1 MPKVPTYDSFQA
13 MPTVPTG
20 VAFTAARA
28 PGPGMVVAQQAE
40 KMGQA
45 AMGAGGEVAKII
57 EDKQAEANQ
66 ALVDDGLNQLVQA
79 RTKLQLE
86 AMSLTGR
93 AALERPDGKSI
104 DQEYGEKFNEA
115 VSGIAG
121 TLKNPA
127 QEKAFR
133 HAAAGVGNSFI
144 ASVGAHMVQQQKQF
158 QADQLNATVS
168 TAAQQAGM
176 LYADPSALAESKAM
190 ADGAVSQMIRLNG
203 WDAEKDKNIIAAA
216 RVKAMTDVH
225 SAALQGMLQSGM
237 VDKAREYYNA
247 NSAEMS
253 LQARATLSQHIGEVE
268 TATKGDNAA
277 QAAWDKFA
285 PANPNEPVR
294 LFDMEAEA
302 RKQFA
307 DNPKARD
314 AALAGLRQRA
324 QAFNAQQAEAN
335 AGNIN
340 GVYKMLDSGA
350 GLAKIQSSPQWLALP
365 GAKQHEIIQS
375 IENLQATRANRAAA
389 EESRAFTR
397 VQREDRMAMFRNGEA
412 YLRYSDPDVLA
423 GMSRTQVEALRPT
436 FGFEGTQQLLQRFDT
451 LQNKD
456 AKLNAKMDDSAF
468 NAIVRETLDIDPYKK
483 GMTSEQKGMLGTLKN
498 RVDILLQQ
506 QAQSLRRPLTTEEK
520 TELFRAEAAKT
531 VTVNGWLWNSE
542 KPAAA
547 LTPAEAADVVVPADA
562 RAKITARL
570 QREYQATQDPAF
582 APTEQNLRRYYLKT
596 ISPIAGLPNAK
607 Q

>member
-20 VAFTAARA
+20 VAFAAARA

-40 KMGQA
+40 KLGQA
-45 AMGAGGEVAKII
+45 LTGAGGEVAKIV

-104 DQEYGEKFNEA
+104 DQEYGEKFNDA

-144 ASVGAHMVQQQKQF
+144 AAVGSHMVQQQKQF

-168 TAAQQAGM
+168 TAAQQAGL
-176 LYADPSALAESKAM
+176 LYADPAALDESKAM
-190 ADGAVSQMIRLNG
+190 ADGAVNQMIRLNG
-203 WDAEKDKNIIAAA
+203 WDAEKDKNLIAAA
-216 RVKAMTDVH
+216 RVKALTDVH
-225 SAALQGMLQSGM
+225 SSALQGMLQSGM

-350 GLAKIQSSPQWLALP
+350 SLAKIQSSPQWLSLP
-365 GAKQHEIIQS
+365 GAKQHEIIQN
-375 IENLQATRANRAAA
+375 IENLQATRASRAAA

-456 AKLNAKMDDSAF
+456 AKLTARLDDSTFKA
-468 NAIVRETLDIDPYKK
+468 VVQETLDIDPYKK
-483 GMTSEQKGMLGTLKN
+483 GMTSEQKAMLGTLKN

-520 TELFRAEAAKT
+520 TDIFRNEAAKT

-547 LTPAEAADVVVPADA
+547 LTPAEAADVVVPESE
-562 RAKITARL
+562 RARL
-570 QREYQATQDPAF
+570 VAQMQRVYQQTQDPDF
-582 APTEQNLRRYYLKT
+582 APTPQNLRRLYLKKT
-596 ISPIAGLPNAK
+596 SPIAGLPNAK

>member
-1 MPKVPTYDSFQA
+1 MPKVPSYDNFQV
-13 MPTVPTG
+13 MPTAGPS
-20 VAFTAARA
+20 VAFSAPRA

-40 KMGQA
+40 KLGQA
-45 AMGAGGEVAKII
+45 LTGAGGEVAKIV
-57 EDKQAEANQ
+57 EDKQNEANQ

-104 DQEYGEKFNEA
+104 DQEFGEKFNDA

-133 HAAAGVGNSFI
+133 HAASGVGNSFI

-158 QADQLNATVS
+158 QADQINATVS

-176 LYADPSALAESKAM
+176 LYADPAALAESKAM
-190 ADGAVSQMIRLNG
+190 ADGAVNQMIRLNG
-203 WDAEKDKNIIAAA
+203 WDAEKDKNIISAA

-225 SAALQGMLQSGM
+225 SAALHGMLQSGM

-253 LQARATLSQHIGEVE
+253 LQSRATLSQHIGEVE

-350 GLAKIQSSPQWLALP
+350 PLAKIQSSPQWLALP

-375 IENLQATRANRAAA
+375 IENLQATRASRAAA
-389 EESRAFTR
+389 NSQRALAEL
-397 VQREDRMAMFRNGEA
+397 QRDDRMALLKHGDA
-412 YLRYSDPDVLA
+412 YLRYGDPDVLSN
-423 GMSRTQVEALRPT
+423 MTRTQVEALRPT
-436 FGFEGTQQLLQRFDT
+436 FGFEGTQQLLQRYDS

-456 AKLNAKMDDSAF
+456 AKLNAKMDGDTFKA
-468 NAIVRETLDIDPYKK
+468 VVQETLGLDPYNAKA
-483 GMTSEQKGMLGTLKN
+483 TPEQKAQFGALKS
-498 RVDILLQQ
+498 RVDALLTQQ
-506 QAQSLRRPLTTEEK
+506 TQALRRPLTPDEK
-520 TELFRAEAAKT
+520 VDLFRSEAAKT
-531 VTVNGWLWNSE
+531 VTVDGWIWNSE

-547 LTPAEAADVVVPADA
+547 LTVAEAERVVVPEAD
-562 RAKITARL
+562 RARL
-570 QREYQATQDPAF
+570 VAQMQRVYQQTQDPDF
-582 APTEQNLRRYYLKT
+582 APTPQNLRRLYLKK

>member
-1 MPKVPTYDSFQA
+1 MPKVPSYDNFQVT
-13 MPTVPTG
+13 PTAGPS
-20 VAFTAARA
+20 VAFSAPRA

-40 KMGQA
+40 KLGQA
-45 AMGAGGEVAKII
+45 LTGAGGEVAKIV
-57 EDKQAEANQ
+57 EEKQNEANQ

-104 DQEYGEKFNEA
+104 DQEFGEKFNDA

-133 HAAAGVGNSFI
+133 HAASGVGNSFI

-158 QADQLNATVS
+158 QADQINATVS

-176 LYADPSALAESKAM
+176 LYADPAALAESKAM
-190 ADGAVSQMIRLNG
+190 ADGAVNQMIRLNG
-203 WDAEKDKNIIAAA
+203 WDAEKDKNIIAEA
-216 RVKAMTDVH
+216 RVKAMTPLH
-225 SAALQGMLQSGM
+225 SGALQGMLQSGM

-253 LQARATLSQHIGEVE
+253 LQSRATLSQHIGEVE

-324 QAFNAQQAEAN
+324 QAFNAQQVEVN
-335 AGNIN
+335 SKSIN
-340 GVYKMLDSGA
+340 SVYEMLDKGA
-350 GLAKIQSSPQWLALP
+350 SMARVQSTPEWLNLP
-365 GAKQHEIIQS
+365 GAKQHEILRD
-375 IENLQATRANRAAA
+375 IENLQATRASRAAA
-389 EESRAFTR
+389 NSQRALAEL
-397 VQREDRMAMFRNGEA
+397 QREDRMALLKHGDA
-412 YLRYSDPDVLA
+412 YLRYGDPDVLSN
-423 GMSRTQVEALRPT
+423 MTRTQVEALRPT
-436 FGFEGTQQLLQRFDT
+436 FGFEGTQQLLQRYDT

-456 AKLNAKMDDSAF
+456 AKLNAKMDGDTFKA
-468 NAIVRETLDIDPYKK
+468 VVQETLGLDPYNAKA
-483 GMTSEQKGMLGTLKN
+483 TPEQKAQFGALKS
-498 RVDILLQQ
+498 RVDALLTQQ
-506 QAQSLRRPLTTEEK
+506 TQALRRPLTPDEK
-520 TELFRAEAAKT
+520 VDLFRSEAAKT
-531 VTVNGWLWNSE
+531 VTVDGWIWNSE

-547 LTPAEAADVVVPADA
+547 LTVAEAERVVVPEAD
-562 RAKITARL
+562 RARL
-570 QREYQATQDPAF
+570 VAQMQPVYQQTQDPDF
-582 APTEQNLRRYYLKT
+582 APTPQNLRRLYLKK